1 MGDLSPEFG
10 ALARQENLKEVC
22 VVELPV
28 NITVKK
34 LDEVVAVSLGQS
46 FLETI
51 FSDEVQDIPGCDEP
65 GRLAI
70 DAAKGTIR
78 LKVLVDGQVLSLDL

>member
-34 LDEVVAVSLGQS
+34 LDGVVAVSLGQS
-46 FLETI
+46 FLWAI
-51 FSDEVQDIPGCDEP
+51 FSDEV
-65 GRLAI
+65 
-70 DAAKGTIR
+70 
-78 LKVLVDGQVLSLDL
+78 